1 MIRMIATTTSSSIK
15 ENPSCFLLMSV
26 PQLSLQ
32 KTNLAAYIYRHS
44 EGHLREYSKRPN
56 SGICLF
62 LRQTQERRAKKKST
76 GLDSRALVPGFEP
89 LGQGLKPI
97 AYCSAG
103 LATVQATPAVS

>member
-1 MIRMIATTTSSSIK
+1 MIRTIATTTSSSIR
-15 ENPSCFLLMSV
+15 ENPACFLLMSV

-44 EGHLREYSKRPN
+44 ADHRGEYSKRPN

-62 LRQTQERRAKKKST
+62 LRQTQERRAKKRARDLT
-76 GLDSRALVPGFEP
+76 PVLFFLDSALGR
-89 LGQGLKPI
+89 QGLKPI